1 MFMLRKR
8 LAAALG
14 LAAALALS
22 SGAVVAAKPI
32 VIGVP
37 TSLGTIEGK
46 ESLNSVNLAV
56 EEINQAGGVNVGGEK
71 RPFKV
76 VSSDIRDA
84 SAGVPVPEALLGIE
98 KMILEEKPS
107 AVVVGPF
114 RSEALMAAM
123 DIFSKYKM
131 PMLGTIAMTPATVG
145 KIKKDPQKYKYI
157 FRTSS
162 NAIYFSQLLGGGM
175 QQMKVKFGFDKVY
188 ILHQD
193 VLWAR
198 GTAGALVKHYF
209 SKTGWTVL
217 GQDAFPTGAT
227 DFSSSLRKAAL
238 KGAQVILVIFDMPES
253 GILIKQWKAQRVP
266 AVVAGFISPMAG
278 PGAWKAFNGNIGGL
292 LNAVIELGNIPSD
305 KYPQAGRFYRAYE
318 ARYGEPIQSGHGPAP
333 AYDSVYLLKAAIEKA
348 GSTDPDAVVA
358 ALKVVKRQGAVGEMK
373 INDVNQVVYGKDPAS
388 AGVGVFFQWTEDG
401 RRKVIYPP
409 GLAEGDIELPPWMKR

>member
-1 MFMLRKR
+1 MFMLRKP
-8 LAAALG
+8 LIAALA

-22 SGAVVAAKPI
+22 SGSAVAADPI

-46 ESLNSVNLAV
+46 ESLNAVNLAV
-56 EEINQAGGVNVGGEK
+56 EEINKAGGVRVGGQQ

-98 KMILEEKPS
+98 KMILEDKPS

-123 DIFSKYKM
+123 DIFSKHKM
-131 PMLGTIAMTPATVG
+131 PMLGTIAMTPATQG
-145 KIKKDPQKYKYI
+145 KFKQDPEKYKYI
-157 FRTSS
+157 FRISS

-175 QQMKVKFGFDKVY
+175 QQMKEKFGFDKVY

-209 SKTGWTVL
+209 EKTGWTVL

-227 DFSSSLRKAAL
+227 DFSSSLRKASL
-238 KGAQVILVIFDMPES
+238 QGAQVILVIFDMPES

-278 PGAWKAFNGNIGGL
+278 PGAWKAFDGNIGGL
-292 LNAVIELGNIPSD
+292 LNAVIELGNIPSE
-305 KYPQAGRFYRAYE
+305 KYPQAGQFFRAYQ
-318 ARYGEPIQSGHGPAP
+318 AKYGEPIQSGHGPAP
-333 AYDSVYLLKAAIEKA
+333 AYDSVYLLKDAMEQAN
-348 GSTDPDAVVA
+348 STDPDAVVA
-358 ALKVVKRQGAVGEMK
+358 ALQKVQRQGVVGQLQV
-373 INDVNQVVYGKDPAS
+373 NDVNQVVYGKDPDK

-401 RRKVIYPP
+401 QRRVIYPP
-409 GLAEGDIELPPWMKR
+409 TLAEGDITLPPWVKR

>member
-1 MFMLRKR
+1 MLAFRK
-8 LAAALG
+8 LMLG
-14 LAAALALS
+14 ATVLVAALALWAGS
-22 SGAVVAAKPI
+22 ATAADPI

-46 ESLNSVNLAV
+46 ESLNAVNLAV
-56 EEINQAGGVNVGGEK
+56 EEINKAGGVRVGGQQ
-71 RPFKV
+71 RLFKV

-84 SAGVPVPEALLGIE
+84 AAGVPVPEALLGIE
-98 KMILEEKPS
+98 KMILEDKPS

-131 PMLGTIAMTPATVG
+131 PMLGTIAMTPATAG
-145 KIKKDPQKYKYI
+145 KFKEDPEKYKYI

-175 QQMKVKFGFDKVY
+175 QQMKVKFGFNKVY

-209 SKTGWTVL
+209 SKTGWEVL

-227 DFSSSLRKAAL
+227 DFSSSLRKAQL

-253 GILIKQWKAQRVP
+253 GILIKQWRAQRVP

-278 PGAWKAFNGNIGGL
+278 PGAWKAFDGNIGGL
-292 LNAVIELGNIPSD
+292 LNAMVEVGNIPSD
-305 KYPQAGRFYRAYE
+305 KYAPAGQFYRSYE

-333 AYDSVYLLKAAIEKA
+333 AYDSVYLLKDAIESA
-348 GSTDPDAVVA
+348 GNTDPDSVVA
-358 ALKVVKRQGAVGEMK
+358 ALKNVQRQGAVGRMQV
-373 INDVNQVVYGKDPAS
+373 NDVNQVVYGKDPS
-388 AGVGVFFQWTEDG
+388 KEGVGVFFQWTDNGE
-401 RRKVIYPP
+401 RRVIYPP
-409 GLAEGDIELPPWMKR
+409 GLAEGEITLPPWMQR